1 MVKRLVVDASV
12 AIKWLV
18 PQQPEEADVPQAL
31 ALMMK
36 VDGGEFRLHQPPHFV
51 AEVMGVVAR
60 ICPEEAPGILRDLL
74 NAEMCREESSVIY
87 ATATELSVQLR
98 HHLFDTLY
106 HATSGFFT
114 VSSWNADT
122 WGWTGRKTRRLATRD
137 LISRISITEP
147 TLRFASI
154 IPPRCCDG
162 WKTAAGEIC
171 RTGP

>member
-106 HATSGFFT
+106 HATALHIPGAVHVT
-114 VSSWNADT
+114 AD
-122 WGWTGRKTRRLATRD
+122 RRYYDKAQALGQIALLAEFD
-137 LISRISITEP
+137 
-147 TLRFASI
+147 
-154 IPPRCCDG
+154 PPQ
-162 WKTAAGEIC
+162 
-171 RTGP
+171 